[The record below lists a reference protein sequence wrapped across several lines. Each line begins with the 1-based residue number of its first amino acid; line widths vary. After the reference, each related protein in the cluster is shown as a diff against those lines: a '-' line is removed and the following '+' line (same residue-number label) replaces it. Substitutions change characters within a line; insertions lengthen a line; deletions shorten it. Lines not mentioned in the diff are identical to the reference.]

1 VKEAFFYI
9 NDGGEISNP
18 KVVRKAF
25 KLNPG
30 RYKLTIEECSKRT
43 LPQNAWFHAVLPYI
57 LRGLRD
63 AGFNEVKDV
72 HDAKAVVKSLF
83 FKRKIT
89 NGIETIDIIEGTS
102 AQTKINF
109 AEKATD
115 IIDWAA
121 QYLEIDIAPPSS
133 QIGIHQFKELS

>member
-30 RYKLTIEECSKRT
+30 RYKLTIEDASKRT

-57 LRGLRD
+57 FRGLRD

-72 HDAKAVVKSLF
+72 RDAKAVVKALF
-83 FKRKIT
+83 FKRTVT
-89 NGIETIDIIEGTS
+89 NGIDTIEIIEGTS
-102 AQTKINF
+102 KQSKINF
-109 AEKATD
+109 AEKATE

-121 QYLEIDIAPPSS
+121 QYLGIDIAPPSS